1 MLSFF
6 GSYRSFSAFCVVRLR
21 RGYAWLA
28 NLFTSHGMSQKTC
41 NGLERLKSCWMSIC
55 KTWHQFFTFFVS
67 AMFPS
72 FTGSC
77 RPPGAWTCSCQA
89 GHKRHLQPSKDEA
102 RKKLNKLLQMAKQL
116 VARLPIE
123 ELAAAKRAQ
132 KASSALKRWS
142 SKKVEQTPA
151 NGETAGCWTDED
163 HQGSLYISSYV
174 YPHLLPA
181 PRKQALCIS

>member
-1 MLSFF
+1 
-6 GSYRSFSAFCVVRLR
+6 
-21 RGYAWLA
+21 
-28 NLFTSHGMSQKTC
+28 MSQKTC

-77 RPPGAWTCSCQA
+77 RPLA
-89 GHKRHLQPSKDEA
+89 L
-102 RKKLNKLLQMAKQL
+102 
-116 VARLPIE
+116 
-123 ELAAAKRAQ
+123 ELAAAKPAQ

-151 NGETAGCWTDED
+151 NGETAGCSTADWRTCSCQAGTKGIFSSQKMKLEESWTNSCKWRNSWLLDWR
-163 HQGSLYISSYV
+163 GSSRISIYFF
-174 YPHLLPA
+174 LCLPSFA
-181 PRKQALCIS
+181 PSARKQALCIS

>member
-1 MLSFF
+1 
-6 GSYRSFSAFCVVRLR
+6 
-21 RGYAWLA
+21 
-28 NLFTSHGMSQKTC
+28 MSQKTC

-77 RPPGAWTCSCQA
+77 RPLA
-89 GHKRHLQPSKDEA
+89 L
-102 RKKLNKLLQMAKQL
+102 
-116 VARLPIE
+116 
-123 ELAAAKRAQ
+123 ELAAAKPAQ

-151 NGETAGCWTDED
+151 NGETAGCSTADWRTCSCQAGTKGIFSSQKMKLEQTPAHGETAGCWTDED
-163 HQGSLYISSYV
+163 PQGSLYISSYV
-174 YPHLLPA
+174 YPNLLPA
-181 PRKQALCIS
+181 PENKHSAYHRNVYNI